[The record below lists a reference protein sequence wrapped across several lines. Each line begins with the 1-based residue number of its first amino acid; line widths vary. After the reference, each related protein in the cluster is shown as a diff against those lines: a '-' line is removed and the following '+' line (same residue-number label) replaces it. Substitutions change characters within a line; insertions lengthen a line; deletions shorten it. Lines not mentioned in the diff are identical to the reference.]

1 MKIFKDKEILI
12 TGGTGSF
19 GNAFCDYIIKSKTK
33 VKRLVIFSRDEFKQS
48 EMEKKYPINKYP
60 FIRFFLGDVRD
71 STRLERAIE
80 NIDFVIHAAA
90 LKHVNLGEYNPM
102 EVIKTNVIGAQNV
115 IEACLNQ
122 KVYNVIALSTDKAS
136 SPINLYGASKLCA
149 DKIFI
154 SANNMKGKRKIKF
167 SIVRYG
173 NVLGSR
179 GSVLPIFLKAHK
191 NKEPFK
197 ITDPN
202 MTRFNITLKQGID
215 LVNWS
220 FQNNLGGEIF
230 VPKLKSFNILDLS
243 RAVNPN
249 AKFKYIGIRPGEK
262 LHEELISESDSYNTL
277 EGKNN
282 YIILN
287 NLSEKEIQKYCNLK
301 NLKRVKVGFKYLSNT
316 NNDFLKILE
325 MRKILK
331 ENKFIQF

>member
-1 MKIFKDKEILI
+1 MRIFNGKEILI

-19 GNAFCDYIIKSKTK
+19 GNAFCDYIINSKTR
-33 VKRLVIFSRDEFKQS
+33 VKRLVVFSRDEFKQS
-48 EMEKKYPINKYP
+48 EMEKKYPVKKFP

-71 STRLERAIE
+71 STRLHRAIE

-115 IEACLNQ
+115 IEACLDQ
-122 KVYNVIALSTDKAS
+122 KVKNVIALSTDKAS
-136 SPINLYGASKLCA
+136 SPINLYGASKLCS

-154 SANNMKGKRKIKF
+154 SANNIKGKRNIKF

-179 GSVLPIFLKAHK
+179 GSVLPIFLKSNKK
-191 NKEPFK
+191 NEPFK
-197 ITDPN
+197 ITDPK
-202 MTRFNITLKQGID
+202 MTRFNITLEQGVD

-220 FQNNLGGEIF
+220 FANNLGGEIF
-230 VPKLKSFNILDLS
+230 VPKLRSFNILDLS
-243 RAVNPN
+243 RAINYR
-249 AKFKYIGIRPGEK
+249 AKFNFIGIRPGEK

-287 NLSEKEIQKYCNLK
+287 NLNQTEIQKYCKLK
-301 NLKRVKVGFKYLSNT
+301 KLKKVKEGFKYLSNT
-316 NNDFLKILE
+316 NNDFLKPTEIKEIL
-325 MRKILK
+325 LK
-331 ENKFIQF
+331 NKFI

>member
-202 MTRFNITLKQGID
+202 MTRFNITLQQGID

-230 VPKLKSFNILDLS
+230 VPKLKSFNILVYGL
-243 RAVNPN
+243 V
-249 AKFKYIGIRPGEK
+249 
-262 LHEELISESDSYNTL
+262 
-277 EGKNN
+277 KN
-282 YIILN
+282 
-287 NLSEKEIQKYCNLK
+287 CMK
-301 NLKRVKVGFKYLSNT
+301 N
-316 NNDFLKILE
+316 
-325 MRKILK
+325 
-331 ENKFIQF
+331 

>member
-202 MTRFNITLKQGID
+202 MTRFNITLQQGID

>member
-1 MKIFKDKEILI
+1 MRIFNGKEILI

-19 GNAFCDYIIKSKTK
+19 GNAFCDDIINSKTR
-33 VKRLVIFSRDEFKQS
+33 VKRLVVFSRDEFKQS
-48 EMEKKYPINKYP
+48 EMEKKYPVKKFP

-71 STRLERAIE
+71 STRLHRAIE

-115 IEACLNQ
+115 IEACLDQ
-122 KVYNVIALSTDKAS
+122 KVKNVIALSTDKAS
-136 SPINLYGASKLCA
+136 SPINLYGASKLCS

-154 SANNMKGKRKIKF
+154 SANNIKGKRNIKF

-179 GSVLPIFLKAHK
+179 GSVLPIFLKSNKK
-191 NKEPFK
+191 NEPFK
-197 ITDPN
+197 ITDPK
-202 MTRFNITLKQGID
+202 MTRFNITLEQGVD

-220 FQNNLGGEIF
+220 FANNLGGEIF
-230 VPKLKSFNILDLS
+230 VPKLRSFNILDLS
-243 RAVNPN
+243 RAINYR
-249 AKFKYIGIRPGEK
+249 AKFNFIGIRPGEK

-287 NLSEKEIQKYCNLK
+287 NLNQTEIQKYCKLK
-301 NLKRVKVGFKYLSNT
+301 KLKKVKEGFKYLSNT
-316 NNDFLKILE
+316 NNDFLKPTEIK
-325 MRKILK
+325 KILLK
-331 ENKFIQF
+331 NKFI

>member
-1 MKIFKDKEILI
+1 MRIFNGKEILI

-19 GNAFCDYIIKSKTK
+19 GNAFCDYIINSKTR
-33 VKRLVIFSRDEFKQS
+33 VKRLVVFSRDEFKQS
-48 EMEKKYPINKYP
+48 EMEKKYPVKKFP

-71 STRLERAIE
+71 STRLHRAIE

-115 IEACLNQ
+115 IEACLDQ
-122 KVYNVIALSTDKAS
+122 KVKNVIALSTDKAS
-136 SPINLYGASKLCA
+136 SPINLYGASKLCS

-154 SANNMKGKRKIKF
+154 SANNIKGKRNIKF

-179 GSVLPIFLKAHK
+179 GSVLPIFLKSNKK
-191 NKEPFK
+191 NEPFK
-197 ITDPN
+197 ITDPK
-202 MTRFNITLKQGID
+202 MTRFNITLEQGVD

-220 FQNNLGGEIF
+220 FANNLGGEIF
-230 VPKLKSFNILDLS
+230 VPKLRSFNILDLS
-243 RAVNPN
+243 RAINYR
-249 AKFKYIGIRPGEK
+249 AKFNFIGIRPGEK

-282 YIILN
+282 YIILK
-287 NLSEKEIQKYCNLK
+287 NLNQTEIQKYCKLK
-301 NLKRVKVGFKYLSNT
+301 KLKKVKEGFKYLSNT
-316 NNDFLKILE
+316 NNDFLKPTEIK
-325 MRKILK
+325 KILLK
-331 ENKFIQF
+331 NKFI